1 MYRNYVSGQC
11 DTSRADL
18 VIDGVTRLLICSSLY
33 SIDGNLRVGLRVLG
47 VKKNLLTLLIV

>member
-33 SIDGNLRVGLRVLG
+33 SIDGSIRVGLRVLG